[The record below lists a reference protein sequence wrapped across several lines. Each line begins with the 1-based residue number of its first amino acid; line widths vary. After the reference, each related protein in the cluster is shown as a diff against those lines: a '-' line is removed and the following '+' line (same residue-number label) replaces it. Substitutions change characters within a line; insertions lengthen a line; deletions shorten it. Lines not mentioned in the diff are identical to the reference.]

1 MKKLNADRIV
11 SVSAIIVSL
20 ATVFLIIY
28 QTNLMRQEQ
37 KSSVMPSL
45 MIGYG
50 SSNDTL
56 NNILNER
63 IWIENRGLGPAF
75 IQKILVKDSLGK
87 HEGDLYNYFEVI
99 NSNKNAVGI
108 RRVFPGLIIPKNE
121 GMTLYQKYSDSASK
135 VTLGNYFQYPY
146 EPSNLSKIEN
156 HSAVII
162 IYYTN
167 IYDDEWKIESH
178 SSVPTEVK

>member
-1 MKKLNADRIV
+1 
-11 SVSAIIVSL
+11 
-20 ATVFLIIY
+20 
-28 QTNLMRQEQ
+28 MRQEQ

-108 RRVFPGLIIPKNE
+108 RRIFPGLILIHK
-121 GMTLYQKYSDSASK
+121 KAS
-135 VTLGNYFQYPY
+135 
-146 EPSNLSKIEN
+146 
-156 HSAVII
+156 
-162 IYYTN
+162 
-167 IYDDEWKIESH
+167 
-178 SSVPTEVK
+178 